1 MVFLELIKVIF
12 LGIIEGITEWLPI
25 SSTGHM
31 LLVDEFIKLESKP
44 EFKEM
49 FFVVIQLGAILAVIY
64 MYWSRLW
71 PFRIIKD
78 NKPPVIIKNGKKKKD
93 ARWKN
98 EIKIGKVGI
107 SRSILIMWLKVIVA
121 TIPAAVF
128 GILLDDW
135 MEKYAHNGPVIAVAL
150 IVYGI
155 LFILVE
161 NRNER
166 RKPRITKLSQL
177 SYTDA
182 LKLGLFQSLAIV
194 PGTSRSGATIVGGL
208 TMGISRRLAAEFSF
222 FMSIPIMFGWSV
234 IKIVKFG
241 LHYSVLEFVEL
252 IFGMII
258 ACAVSILAIKFL
270 MGYIKKN
277 NFKIFGFYRI
287 VLGLIV
293 LVVFIAKALAG
304 N

>member
-1 MVFLELIKVIF
+1 MVFLEIIKVIF

-31 LLVDEFIKLESKP
+31 LLVDEFIKLNSQP

-64 MYWSRLW
+64 MYWSKLW
-71 PFRIIKD
+71 PFRVIKD

-93 ARWKN
+93 VRWKN
-98 EIKIGKVGI
+98 EIKIGKIGI
-107 SRSILIMWLKVIVA
+107 SRSILIMWVKVIVA
-121 TIPAAVF
+121 TLPAAVI
-128 GILLDDW
+128 GLLLDDW
-135 MEKYAHNGPVIAVAL
+135 MDKYAHNGPVIAVAL

-161 NRNER
+161 NRNEKR
-166 RKPRITKLSQL
+166 EEKIKKLSQL
-177 SYTDA
+177 SYVDA

-234 IKIVKFG
+234 IKLIKFG
-241 LHYSVLEFVEL
+241 MHYSVLEFVEL
-252 IFGMII
+252 IFGMAV
-258 ACAVSILAIKFL
+258 ACFVSIIVIKFL

-277 NFKIFGFYRI
+277 NFKIFGYYRI

-293 LVVFIAKALAG
+293 IVVFIAKTLAS